1 MLCQSLECCPS
12 ASPSTGVFRGTCFWW
27 LMKPCFHHKIIAL
40 NLDTTS
46 LIPAHLL
53 DCICSCHWCHC
64 NSFLYLVAVKL
75 KKKKIAKEQCIYLH
89 RLLKKMSDK
98 ILLCFYVLSM
108 TWIAAF
114 HQLINSWGQIWLNE
128 FLPWWVKIKMCVWV
142 VVQRTHKVKGIWKLM
157 ALGNAMKVGEHMLSK
172 AGADSHL
179 FGLHLWCDANTDLF
193 LDRRKPKKL
202 PFV

>member
-1 MLCQSLECCPS
+1 
-12 ASPSTGVFRGTCFWW
+12 
-27 LMKPCFHHKIIAL
+27 MKPCFHHKIIAL
-40 NLDTTS
+40 NLDTTF

-157 ALGNAMKVGEHMLSK
+157 ALGNAMKVGESICFQRLELIHTCLGCIYDVMQTQIYFRIGGNQRNSL
-172 AGADSHL
+172 L
-179 FGLHLWCDANTDLF
+179 FNSAFIFQSPSNPTDI
-193 LDRRKPKKL
+193 
-202 PFV
+202 